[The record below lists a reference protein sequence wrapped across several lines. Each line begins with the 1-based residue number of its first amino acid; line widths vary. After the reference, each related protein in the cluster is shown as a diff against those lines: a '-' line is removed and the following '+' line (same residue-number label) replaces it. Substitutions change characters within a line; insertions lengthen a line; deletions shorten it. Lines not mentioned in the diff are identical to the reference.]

1 MPAESSTVTVLV
13 LDVFAFLAV
22 LAYASF
28 EARHR
33 SRKQHGALIKTDE
46 KPHQNSIK
54 PKPEAPNMGCQGN
67 LEDGPASTNWRL
79 RHRCPDQATGSS
91 GRR

>member
-1 MPAESSTVTVLV
+1 VPAESSTVTVLV

-67 LEDGPASTNWRL
+67 LEDGPPPQIGVRGIVAWITLWGRL
-79 RHRCPDQATGSS
+79 GRC
-91 GRR
+91 

>member
-28 EARHR
+28 ESRHR

-54 PKPEAPNMGCQGN
+54 PKA
-67 LEDGPASTNWRL
+67 
-79 RHRCPDQATGSS
+79 
-91 GRR
+91 

>member
-1 MPAESSTVTVLV
+1 MPTGGSTITILV
-13 LDVFAFLAV
+13 LQVFAFLAV

-33 SRKQHGALIKTDE
+33 SRKQHRALIKTDE

-54 PKPEAPNMGCQGN
+54 PKA
-67 LEDGPASTNWRL
+67 
-79 RHRCPDQATGSS
+79 
-91 GRR
+91 